1 MKRMKMII
9 SLVLSLM
16 LCPTAQA
23 GVQSASSKSLFSKS
37 LHPNESPASARQGRL
52 ARLTAYWPGED
63 HYTNHK
69 LSASGARLRDGCCAV
84 DSSIIPYGS
93 VVKIPG
99 VGSYIAVDTGTAV
112 IARKAARESGHNPQ
126 ERSALVIDLYF
137 VSRKA
142 GELFSREGPK
152 FAMVAWQT
160 RG

>member
-1 MKRMKMII
+1 MKIII

-16 LCPTAQA
+16 FCLTVQA
-23 GVQSASSKSLFSKS
+23 GIQSASSKSLFSKS
-37 LHPNESPASARQGRL
+37 LQPNEGPVSANGGRL
-52 ARLTAYWPGED
+52 ACLTAYWPGED
-63 HYTNHK
+63 HYTNRR
-69 LSASGARLRDGCCAV
+69 LSATGERLHDGCCAV
-84 DSSIIPYGS
+84 DSRIIPYGS
-93 VVKIPG
+93 VVEITG

-112 IARKAARESGHNPQ
+112 IARKAARESGHNSQ